1 MLACQAA
8 YKGLVEHTDGLIGR
22 ARAAFDVFTQNRGT
36 PALFGYLSDHGD
48 TVGEH
53 GIYGKKSFFEV
64 RPHPHGVCGQ
74 RRGGWSA
81 DNSTCQSAGPWPHRV

>member
-1 MLACQAA
+1 MQEPNTRAEIVLACQAA

-53 GIYGKKSFFEV
+53 GIMAKSPFLKS
-64 RPHPHGVCGQ
+64 P
-74 RRGGWSA
+74 SA
-81 DNSTCQSAGPWPHRV
+81 SPWCLRAAAWRLVSG